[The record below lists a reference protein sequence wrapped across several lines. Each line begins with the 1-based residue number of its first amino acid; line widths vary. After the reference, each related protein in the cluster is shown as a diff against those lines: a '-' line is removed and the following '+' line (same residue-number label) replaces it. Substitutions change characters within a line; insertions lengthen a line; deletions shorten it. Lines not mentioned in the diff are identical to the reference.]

1 MSGKKAPDYV
11 KVMSSGLSWH
21 GLGDFKFIIESLL
34 YKLILPILV
43 AKSQAITWPLLL

>member
-21 GLGDFKFIIESLL
+21 GLGDVKFIIESVL
-34 YKLILPILV
+34 YKVTVKL
-43 AKSQAITWPLLL
+43 